1 MPWVMMVDS
10 KATTGFPWCKASC
23 TSEDISIKS
32 VKYKYTCTSIFIS
45 YLLWNYYQ
53 YFQSILIESNKYIKD
68 INMGVSWNK
77 YTYTN
82 IMWLFKM
89 KFLHNFLK
97 NSFDNFL
104 NRLTWGKL
112 SDAQHICSWTYPPPK
127 SQHFAAD
134 FIHTSYDSL
143 RIFRVLYKDPCKE
156 YTCTP
161 QAACFNW
168 YNLWFSRLLEN

>member
-1 MPWVMMVDS
+1 
-10 KATTGFPWCKASC
+10 
-23 TSEDISIKS
+23 
-32 VKYKYTCTSIFIS
+32 
-45 YLLWNYYQ
+45 
-53 YFQSILIESNKYIKD
+53 
-68 INMGVSWNK
+68 
-77 YTYTN
+77 
-82 IMWLFKM
+82 M

-134 FIHTSYDSL
+134 FIHTSDDSL
-143 RIFRVLYKDPCKE
+143 RIFGVLYRDPCKE
-156 YTCTP
+156 YTQ

-168 YNLWFSRLLEN
+168 YNLWFSRLLRTCTVSCAAPIFIYRLFLFISIIIILFMNLECFLQGPMFVYKSLGLAHCNISLFKTTWHIC